1 MKTIS
6 LKAGGWP
13 QFPQILAGIKYVIS
27 LNRVATASI
36 SATVCLIAAI
46 FEQEPLMFGAAFT
59 TLAVIKNVIKQEG
72 GEK

>member
-1 MKTIS
+1 MKAIS
-6 LKAGGWP
+6 LKAVRRP
-13 QFPQILAGIKYVIS
+13 QLPQILAGIKSVIS

-59 TLAVIKNVIKQEG
+59 TLALIRPFAGKG
-72 GEK
+72 GEI